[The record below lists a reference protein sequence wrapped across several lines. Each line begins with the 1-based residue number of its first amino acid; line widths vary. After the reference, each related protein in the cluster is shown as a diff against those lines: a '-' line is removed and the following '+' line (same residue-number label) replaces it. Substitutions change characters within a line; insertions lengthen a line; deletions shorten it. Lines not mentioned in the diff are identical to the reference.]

1 MLACRRRAAVTKS
14 AERER
19 FGAKAVGASAPVAP
33 NDEGLQFWR
42 GVADALQ
49 LAPAQRADIAR
60 FWRVFR

>member
-1 MLACRRRAAVTKS
+1 MLACRRRAAVTNS

-19 FGAKAVGASAPVAP
+19 SGVKAVGASVPAVP
-33 NDEGLQFWR
+33 NDEGPQFWR

-49 LAPAQRADIAR
+49 LAPAQRADIAC

>member
-1 MLACRRRAAVTKS
+1 MTKS
-14 AERER
+14 AARER
-19 FGAKAVGASAPVAP
+19 SGVKAVRASVPVVLK
-33 NDEGLQFWR
+33 DEGPQFWR